1 MSFSRVNGRIV
12 GPAFT
17 VAAIVAFQACAS
29 APPQERRPTVTN
41 SATELTRITSDPL
54 PEFWPVPSPDGSM
67 LLFNQRDDEKLGN
80 DRFAV
85 IRMNVGSPARTLVTD
100 EAASSASW
108 FGDNRFFAYETART
122 GPLRIVK
129 SVAAG
134 GGGGMTFLTSATTGT
149 GEQNPDVNAEGRIA
163 FNTSMRGDTI
173 IATVD
178 EGSSNVTVYGEGLRP
193 RWSPDG
199 TKIAYYWRDRGTW
212 QLFVMNVERGAQITQ
227 LTAGENVNNFHPSWS
242 PDGRFLTYI
251 SDQDGE
257 DHLYIMRSDGTGAT
271 QLTTGDSEESGPAWS
286 SDGYIYFASDASGN
300 WDIWRLRPLLD
311 VLGGP

>member
-1 MSFSRVNGRIV
+1 M
-12 GPAFT
+12 
-17 VAAIVAFQACAS
+17 
-29 APPQERRPTVTN
+29 
-41 SATELTRITSDPL
+41 
-54 PEFWPVPSPDGSM
+54 PSPDGTM
-67 LLFNQRDDEKLGN
+67 LLFNQRDDEALGN

-85 IRMNVGSPARTLVTD
+85 IRMNIGSPARTLVTD

-108 FGDNRFFAYETART
+108 FPDNRFFAYETGRT

-134 GGGGMTFLTSATTGT
+134 GGGGMTFLTSSTTGT
-149 GEQNPDVNAEGRIA
+149 GEENPHVGPGSSIA

-173 IATVD
+173 IATID

-199 TKIAYYWRDRGTW
+199 TKLAYYWRDRGRW
-212 QLFVMNVERGAQITQ
+212 QLFLMNVDMGAQITQ
-227 LTAGENVNNFHPSWS
+227 LTASEEVNNHSPSWS
-242 PDGRFLTYI
+242 PDGRFITYI

-257 DHLYIMRSDGTGAT
+257 SHLYVMRADGTGAT
-271 QLTTGDSEESGPAWS
+271 QLTRGDSEESGPAWS

-300 WDIWRLRPLLD
+300 FDIWRVRPLLD
-311 VLGGP
+311 ALGGE